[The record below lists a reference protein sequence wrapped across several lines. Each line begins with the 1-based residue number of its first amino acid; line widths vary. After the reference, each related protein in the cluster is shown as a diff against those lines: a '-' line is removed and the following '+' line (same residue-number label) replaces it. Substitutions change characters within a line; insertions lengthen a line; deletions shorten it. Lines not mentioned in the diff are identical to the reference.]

1 MLHPEWQLKE
11 KDQNAVNYME
21 EKLKAEKILKED
33 IYNWF
38 WSYNPYW
45 YKKGYDE
52 FFRPTIAYPMQS
64 K

>member
-1 MLHPEWQLKE
+1 
-11 KDQNAVNYME
+11 ME

-33 IYNWF
+33 IYKWF

>member
-1 MLHPEWQLKE
+1 MMHPVWQLRE
-11 KDQNAVNYME
+11 KDKSAIEYMKVE
-21 EKLKAEKILKED
+21 LEKQKINEED
-33 IYNWF
+33 IYKWF

-52 FFRPTIAYPMQS
+52 FFRPTFAWPIQS